1 MAGQRVVGND
11 SAIAQ
16 ISNAQV
22 LLQQGIEFYHH
33 ERFADAIN
41 VFKQAFANSQ
51 TDRLKGALVLR
62 YLSLAYQHLGQWQEA
77 EKAILQSRQLLENQ
91 KNLTNTPAY
100 LDVLAK
106 TLNAQGRLQWMKGD
120 WSKALDSWKQAEVNY
135 KKNSNNTAVI
145 GILINQ
151 ITALQ
156 WLGLNRQALA
166 SFSQQSLVEFP
177 TVEQVI
183 RQIEQMI
190 QQQSDPNL
198 KALAWQSLGE
208 ALRRIGNLSQSEEVL
223 QKSLQVA
230 QKYQLAKA
238 TSSALLELG
247 NTKRA
252 LANTALAI
260 NKLEDAKKYT
270 HDAINYYQQA
280 AVSPHLG
287 IQAQL
292 NLLSFW
298 VETGEWLEAT
308 KLWPQIQQ
316 PLASLAASSTNI
328 YARLNFARS
337 LTCLVPNID
346 KNSLLRLGCDRSN
359 KLRKNTSEQ
368 SLVTSFPSFQQIDQ
382 IIATTLQQARSLQD
396 PRAES
401 YALGQLGELYELSG
415 NLAKAQ
421 TLTQQAVLLAEQ
433 IQAPDIGY
441 RWQWQLGRLWE
452 NQGERK
458 KAIAAYTDAVTSLKS
473 IKNDLLSI
481 NADVQFSFRDHVE
494 PIYRKLVDLLLATEG
509 SIQPTPE
516 NLQQATETIDS
527 LRLAELENFLRCNL
541 SRTVQLN
548 QDINKV
554 DSKAAFVYPIILEN
568 RIEIIFKLPGQSL
581 KHYVTSVEKTE
592 VEKAVLELR
601 ANVLKRNYPEAVI
614 EKATQLYQ
622 WLILPLEQ
630 DLANH
635 KEIKTLVFVLD
646 GALRNIPMSVLYDG
660 KRQEYLIEKQYA
672 IALVPDLQL
681 FDLRPLKREQLQVL
695 TAGVSDKKEIDG
707 RLFEPLPNVP
717 EELQQIGSV
726 VPAKPL
732 LNPNFTK
739 VNLQQQIN
747 SGTFSTVHIATHG
760 QFSSDPKETYILT
773 YDKLLKSDD
782 LNNLL
787 RGSNEYSR
795 RSIELLVL
803 SACETAQGDNR
814 ATLGLAGI
822 AVRAGAR
829 STLATL
835 WQVSDRS
842 TAEVM
847 GQFYQELT
855 NPEMTKAEALHQAQL
870 ALFKRYKAPYYWAP
884 YVLVGNWL

>member
-1 MAGQRVVGND
+1 MPVLAGQRVVGND

-51 TDRLKGALVLR
+51 TDRLKGALILR

-77 EKAILQSRQLLENQ
+77 QKAILQSRQLLENQ

-100 LDVLAK
+100 LDILAK
-106 TLNAQGRLQWMKGD
+106 TLNTQGRLQWMKGD
-120 WSKALDSWKQAEVNY
+120 WSKALDSWKQAEVTY
-135 KKNSNNTAVI
+135 KKSNNNTGVI
-145 GILINQ
+145 GSLINQ
-151 ITALQ
+151 ITAMQ

-183 RQIEQMI
+183 RQTEQII

-198 KALAWQSLGE
+198 KAFAWQSLGE

-252 LANTALAI
+252 LANTAVAI
-260 NKLEDAKKYT
+260 NQLEDAKKYT

-280 AVSPHLG
+280 AVSPHFR

-298 VETGEWLEAT
+298 VEIGEWSEAA
-308 KLWPQIQQ
+308 KLRPQIQQ
-316 PLASLAASSTNI
+316 SLVSLPASTTNI

-337 LTCLVPNID
+337 LSCLLPNID
-346 KNSLLRLGCDRSN
+346 KNCTH
-359 KLRKNTSEQ
+359 KLRKDTSKQ
-368 SLVTSFPSFQQIDQ
+368 TLVTSFPSSQEIDQ
-382 IIATTLQQARSLQD
+382 IIATALQQARSLQD
-396 PRAES
+396 PRAQS
-401 YALGQLGELYELSG
+401 YALGQLGELYELTG
-415 NLAKAQ
+415 NLSKAQ

-433 IQAPDIGY
+433 IQAPDIRY
-441 RWQWQLGRLWE
+441 RWEWQLGRLWE

-481 NADVQFSFRDHVE
+481 NADVQFSFRDNVE

-516 NLQQATETIDS
+516 NFQQATETIDS

-581 KHYVTSVEKTE
+581 KHYVTSVKQTE

-601 ANVLKRNYPEAVI
+601 ANILKRNYPEAVI

-622 WLILPLEQ
+622 WLISPLEE
-630 DLANH
+630 DLENH

-660 KRQEYLIEKQYA
+660 KRQEYLLEKQYA

-695 TAGVSDKKEIDG
+695 TAGVSDHKEIDG

-717 EELQQIGSV
+717 EELKQIGSV

-773 YDKLLKSDD
+773 YDKLLRSDD

-787 RGSNEYSR
+787 RGSNENSR

-847 GQFYQELT
+847 GQFYKELT
-855 NPEMTKAEALHQAQL
+855 NPEVTKAQALHQAQL